1 MFTNN
6 NSEAMMKKPPC
17 MVTMGT
23 TQNGLYPMPT
33 KSTLPLSVPLAAL
46 CFWMPVLPASASSL
60 DPLELPKV
68 LSATRLKQAP
78 AEVPGSMTVLD
89 RELIRSSGARS
100 IPELLRLVPGMHI
113 GYRRGNQV
121 NVNYHGT
128 NVTEARRLQVLVDG
142 RSVYRPGLAT
152 VDWAE
157 LALAV
162 EDIDRIEV
170 FRGPNTAAYGAN
182 ALMGVINIITR
193 LPQEGH
199 GTTLKYTQGN
209 RGVRDWYASHSGGS
223 LSHNW
228 RLSLSGQ
235 QDDGFDHDEYG
246 QDYRDDLRAT
256 RLNLRHAW
264 QLTPN
269 QSLDWQFSASEA
281 NRQSYYEYSPYLDHD
296 EGSDPLDLAI
306 NAHQPN
312 ADIRGKDASTLALWK
327 MDINPDHQ
335 LQVQAYAQH
344 TARLRDWRICDSPL
358 AFSPEL
364 RELNAINQL
373 AARRVRSFIRYGH
386 RWERSN
392 PGEPFND
399 TLDNYML
406 RELAEEGVAYTPEMA
421 DLSAALEHLAKQQRN
436 GQPVCGNINENI
448 RESRYHLEIQDSLRL
463 SPQLRLLS
471 GASYRYDRV
480 KSDTYFGGTLD
491 NQVTQLFGN
500 LEYRPHHRWLFQAGG
515 MYEHEQMIGDSFS
528 PRLSS
533 HFFLAPQHSLR
544 LVYAEA
550 VRSPDM
556 YENSANWR
564 YQISD
569 ISGPLAGPLNHYA
582 WARGPGDLDHERM
595 RSRELGYH
603 GHFHQLGMQLDIRAF
618 HERITGMNSE
628 PLKVSDFQPNNESTI
643 RFKGVESE
651 LDWQLSQTDRLRLT
665 HAYIEFDASSR
676 YDQRLTAQHS
686 GSAAWLRDWPGN
698 ISTSLMYYGAD
709 RLNERRFERLD
720 SRIQKHFQLGARSSL
735 ELALIWQYRLDDE
748 ALTWDENLFDSRSHY
763 YLTAELNF

>member
-1 MFTNN
+1 MSTFT
-6 NSEAMMKKPPC
+6 
-17 MVTMGT
+17 
-23 TQNGLYPMPT
+23 
-33 KSTLPLSVPLAAL
+33 LSCPVPLVTAL
-46 CFWMPVLPASASSL
+46 CLCLPVASVAASL
-60 DPLELPKV
+60 DPLELPTV

-78 AEVPGSMTVLD
+78 AEVPGSMTVID
-89 RELIRSSGARS
+89 RALIRGSGARS

-193 LPQEGH
+193 LPEETH
-199 GTTLKYTQGN
+199 GTTLKYTHGD
-209 RGVRDWYASHSGGS
+209 RGVRDWYARHGGGS
-223 LSHNW
+223 LQHNW

-235 QDDGFDHDEYG
+235 QDDGFDHDQHG
-246 QDYRDDLRAT
+246 ADYRDDLRAT

-281 NRQSYYEYSPYLDHD
+281 ERQSYYEYSPYLDHSTGD
-296 EGSDPLDLAI
+296 GPLDRAI
-306 NAHQPN
+306 NGHRPH
-312 ADIRGKDASTLALWK
+312 ADIEGRDFSTLGLWK
-327 MDINPDHQ
+327 MDFNPDHQ

-344 TARLRDWRICDSPL
+344 MARLRDWRICDSPV

-364 RELNAINQL
+364 GELNALSQL
-373 AARRVRSFIRYGH
+373 AARRVSSYV
-386 RWERSN
+386 ERPRPMSLDSYLQGYLERE
-392 PGEPFND
+392 GEVY
-399 TLDNYML
+399 TARMQ
-406 RELAEEGVAYTPEMA
+406 ELAAAVSADMA
-421 DLSAALEHLAKQQRN
+421 RYQDAA
-436 GQPVCGNINENI
+436 PVCGDINQNI
-448 RESRYHLEIQDSLRL
+448 RENRFHVEVQDSIRL

-471 GASYRYDRV
+471 GASYRHDRV
-480 KSDTYFGGTLD
+480 QSDTYFGGTLD

-500 LEYRPHHRWLFQAGG
+500 LEYRPQQRWLFQAGG
-515 MYEHEQMIGDSFS
+515 MYEHEQLVGDSFS
-528 PRLSS
+528 PRLAT
-533 HFFLAPQHSLR
+533 HFFLAPLHSLR

-556 YENSANWR
+556 YENNASWR
-564 YQISD
+564 YQLSD
-569 ISGPLAGPLNHYA
+569 VSGPLTGPVTHHG
-582 WARGPGDLDHERM
+582 WARGPGDLKHERM
-595 RSRELGYH
+595 RSREIGYN
-603 GHFHQLGMQLDIRAF
+603 GHFHQLGLQLDIRAF
-618 HERITGMNSE
+618 HERITGMISQ
-628 PLKVSDFQPNNESTI
+628 PLKLDNFQPNNDSSI
-643 RFKGVESE
+643 RFKGVETE
-651 LDWQLSQTDRLRLT
+651 LDWQWSAIDRLRLT
-665 HAYIEFDASSR
+665 HAFIEFDATSK

-686 GSAAWLRDWPGN
+686 GSAAWLREWPGD
-698 ISTSLMYYGAD
+698 IRTSLMYYGAD

-720 SRIQKHFQLGARSSL
+720 SRIEKHFQLTSQGSL
-735 ELALIWQYRLDDE
+735 NLALTWQHRLDDE
-748 ALTWDENLFDSRSHY
+748 ALTWDENRFDSRNHY
-763 YLTAELNF
+763 YLSAELNF